1 MTSTPLLVG
10 KVAVIVL
17 SLHQSRDWRLAY
29 RLGSERGSSNHGSTL
44 LSKRVKAQIRSP
56 VRVRT

>member
-1 MTSTPLLVG
+1 MTSTPLLAG

-29 RLGSERGSSNHGSTL
+29 GSERT
-44 LSKRVKAQIRSP
+44 R
-56 VRVRT
+56 